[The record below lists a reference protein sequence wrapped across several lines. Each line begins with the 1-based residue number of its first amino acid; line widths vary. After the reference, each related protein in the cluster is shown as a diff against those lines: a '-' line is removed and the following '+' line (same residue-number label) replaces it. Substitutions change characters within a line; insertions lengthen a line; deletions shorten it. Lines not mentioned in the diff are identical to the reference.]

1 MFGFAGKSHD
11 EALALI
17 EAARKVMDE
26 QKVPTEGRR
35 VRIGL
40 KQARRMEMVIT
51 EQDRRNGYVE
61 RPV

>member
-1 MFGFAGKSHD
+1 MFAFAGKSHD
-11 EALALI
+11 ESMALI

-26 QKVPTEGRR
+26 INITNPRY